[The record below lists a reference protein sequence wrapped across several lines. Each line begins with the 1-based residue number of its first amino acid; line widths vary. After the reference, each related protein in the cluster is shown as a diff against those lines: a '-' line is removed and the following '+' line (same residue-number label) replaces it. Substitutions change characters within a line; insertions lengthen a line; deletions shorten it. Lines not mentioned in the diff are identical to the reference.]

1 MKPLQVSFVLFW
13 KLVPTGLK
21 VNSTHLLLEV
31 KHEQRHSKPDK
42 ENNDNFLEANLS
54 LREEITNA
62 IKKGV
67 SLVNK

>member
-1 MKPLQVSFVLFW
+1 M
-13 KLVPTGLK
+13 
-21 VNSTHLLLEV
+21 NSTHLLLEV